1 MASRQSISYTGFD
14 WSNGSTGV
22 LDRQIRFL
30 RPYLN
35 YGVAICCFM
44 VHLTIQFSSGML
56 AGQLTDDF
64 GLDAVS
70 VAVMMGMVFYPNILL
85 QIPAG
90 IVTDRFGARKVL
102 TTGALV
108 CAVGAYGF
116 SSATGFYTAC
126 LFRFCMGAGLSFAFV
141 SMAYLMANW
150 MPRDSFS
157 MAFAI
162 AEMLSL
168 TFAIFAMR
176 YLAVTLPHGSWRDFI
191 TLLMYVAIGLA
202 IMVSVLVKD
211 KPDYLEES
219 QQSLSLEDLF
229 VQLKLFMLDG
239 KMWANGVYAGLL
251 FSCLTCFVAQ
261 WGPNFLSQATI
272 MNLEEA
278 SSMCSTI
285 TFGLIVSCPMLSW
298 VLPKIENIHMV
309 LSLCAMMTAI
319 GLMLVIVFPMM
330 DLWVMRICLFLV
342 GFCSVGY
349 LVPFT
354 IAHYYVRP
362 GSKSTAIG
370 FTNMLAT
377 IFGPLLSF
385 VIAVIMKH
393 HSTGSDYSLSDFQLA
408 MYLLPVAM
416 FLASIICFFMPKTH
430 KPGRNLDI

>member
-1 MASRQSISYTGFD
+1 MSYTGFD
-14 WSNGSTGV
+14 WGNGSTRV

-44 VHLTIQFSSGML
+44 VHLTIQFSSGMI
-56 AGQLTDDF
+56 AGQLSVDF
-64 GLDAVS
+64 DLDAVS
-70 VAVMMGMVFYPNILL
+70 VAIMMGMVFYPNIML

-90 IVTDRFGARKVL
+90 MVTDRFGARKVL

-108 CAVGAYGF
+108 CAIGAYGF
-116 SSATGFYTAC
+116 ANATGFYQAC
-126 LFRFCMGAGLSFAFV
+126 LFRACMGAGLSFAFV

-168 TFAIFAMR
+168 TFTIFAMR
-176 YLAVTLPHGSWRDFI
+176 YLAITLPNGSWRDFI

-202 IMVSVLVKD
+202 FLVAFLVRD
-211 KPDYLEES
+211 KPDYLEDS
-219 QQSLSLEDLF
+219 QQSLSFDDLF
-229 VQLKLFMLDG
+229 VQLKLFILDS
-239 KMWANGVYAGLL
+239 KMWANGIYAGLL

-261 WGPNFLSQATI
+261 WGPNFLSQATA
-272 MNLEEA
+272 MNLDEA
-278 SSMCSTI
+278 ASMCAMI
-285 TFGLIVSCPMLSW
+285 TFGLIVSCPLLSW

-309 LSLCAMMTAI
+309 LSLCALMTSI
-319 GLMLVIVFPMM
+319 SLSFVVMFPMM
-330 DLWVMRICLFLV
+330 DLWVMRVCLFLV

-370 FTNMLAT
+370 FINMLAT
-377 IFGPLLSF
+377 VFGPLLSF

-393 HSTGSDYSLSDFQLA
+393 NSVGSDYSLSDFQLA
-408 MYLLPVAM
+408 MYLLPAM
-416 FLASIICFFMPKTH
+416 MFFASIICFFMPKTH